1 MFVKVRSQSSSKEID
16 RRQNCTPSTKLRHH
30 RQRRQRSED
39 MSTSFPILPVQ
50 TTGDGDSLHYAIY
63 PVYPDVNLKNILDYT
78 LDMMATWTDNYI
90 WNLDPFTL
98 ALDSNPPR
106 LHGTMDMGEDSGVSP
121 DEWVVVGV
129 LWNISRRF
137 PNVVIRC
144 SKSGNCSNCSVQDGE
159 GEFLL
164 IESALH
170 IPDWL
175 KPETAENRVWIHN
188 GELKV
193 IPLEEFTSHD
203 PPPLALDDALSHIRS
218 AIRSEGTTAS
228 LFTDSGMNHAM
239 RDKIQGFP
247 QELQEQRHLARVMI
261 PRLLAQ
267 VIHRNPQVIAPAVQS
282 FYTRTTEF
290 KKLREFRY
298 FIPKDWITANIQCS
312 RPLFA
317 MLKSQKFNPPPAF
330 PARDLSASEREMY
343 SLGIKLTC
351 AFELLASSDSSWTR
365 RVVDLWNTA
374 KERGAT
380 DAEIEKWTENC
391 EDPSDEAWMTLSA
404 EDVKRIMVE
413 DKSEEEQVR
422 EMIAN
427 FERFIEGESGFEGID
442 DEFEDFDSE
451 DEMEDDEDLD

>member
-1 MFVKVRSQSSSKEID
+1 
-16 RRQNCTPSTKLRHH
+16 
-30 RQRRQRSED
+30 
-39 MSTSFPILPVQ
+39 MSTSFPILPLQ
-50 TTGDGDSLHYAIY
+50 ISGDGDSLHYAIY
-63 PVYPDVNLKNILDYT
+63 PVFPDVNLKNVLDYT
-78 LDMMATWTDNYI
+78 LDLMATWTDNYI

-98 ALDSNPPR
+98 SLDSSLPR
-106 LHGTMDMGEDSGVSP
+106 LHGMMDMGEDSGVSP

-129 LWNISRRF
+129 LWHISKRF
-137 PNVVIRC
+137 PTVVIRC
-144 SKSGNCSNCSVQDGE
+144 SRPGNCADSSVQDGE

-203 PPPLALDDALSHIRS
+203 PPPLALDDALSHLRS

-228 LFTDSGMNHAM
+228 LFTDSGMNAAI
-239 RDKIQGFP
+239 RDKIKGFP
-247 QELQEQRHLARVMI
+247 QELQEERHLARVMI

-267 VIHRNPQVIAPAVQS
+267 VIHQSPQLIAPGIQS
-282 FYTRTTEF
+282 FYTRTTQF
-290 KKLREFRY
+290 KKFREFRY
-298 FIPKDWITANIQCS
+298 FIPDDWVTVNIQFS

-330 PARDLSASEREMY
+330 PARDLSAFEREMY

-351 AFELLASSDSSWTR
+351 AFELLASSESPWTQ
-365 RVVDLWNTA
+365 RVVDLWNRE
-374 KERGAT
+374 KERAVKDT
-380 DAEIEKWTENC
+380 EIQAWPENC
-391 EDPSDEAWMTLSA
+391 EEPDNEDWMTLSA
-404 EDVKRIMVE
+404 EDVKRIIAE

-422 EMIAN
+422 KMIAN
-427 FERFIEGESGFEGID
+427 FERFMEGESGFEGIND
-442 DEFEDFDSE
+442 DFEEFDS
-451 DEMEDDEDLD
+451 DDDMEDLD

>member
-1 MFVKVRSQSSSKEID
+1 
-16 RRQNCTPSTKLRHH
+16 
-30 RQRRQRSED
+30 
-39 MSTSFPILPVQ
+39 MSTSFPILPLQ
-50 TTGDGDSLHYAIY
+50 TSGDGDSLHYAIY
-63 PVYPDVNLKNILDYT
+63 PVFADVNLKNILDYT

-98 ALDSNPPR
+98 TLDSNPPR
-106 LHGTMDMGEDSGVSP
+106 LRGTMDMGEDSGVSP

-129 LWNISRRF
+129 LWHISKRF
-137 PNVVIRC
+137 PNVLIRC
-144 SKSGNCSNCSVQDGE
+144 SKSGNCANCSLQDGE

-193 IPLEEFTSHD
+193 IPLEGFTSHD
-203 PPPLALDDALSHIRS
+203 PPPLALDDALSHVRS

-228 LFTDSGMNHAM
+228 LFTDSGMNTAI

-247 QELQEQRHLARVMI
+247 QELQEQRHLARLMI

-267 VIHRNPQVIAPAVQS
+267 VIHQNQQLIAPGVQS
-282 FYTRTTEF
+282 FYTRTTQF

-298 FIPKDWITANIQCS
+298 FIPNDWITVNIQFS

-330 PARDLSASEREMY
+330 PARDLSATEREMY

-351 AFELLASSDSSWTR
+351 AFELLASSDSPWAQ
-365 RVVDLWNTA
+365 RVVDLCNTA
-374 KERGAT
+374 KEQGPT
-380 DAEIEKWTENC
+380 DAEIEAWTENC
-391 EDPSDEAWMTLSA
+391 EDPNDEEWMALSA
-404 EDVKRIMVE
+404 EDVKRIIAE

-427 FERFIEGESGFEGID
+427 FERFMEGESGFEGID
-442 DEFEDFDSE
+442 DEFEEFDSD